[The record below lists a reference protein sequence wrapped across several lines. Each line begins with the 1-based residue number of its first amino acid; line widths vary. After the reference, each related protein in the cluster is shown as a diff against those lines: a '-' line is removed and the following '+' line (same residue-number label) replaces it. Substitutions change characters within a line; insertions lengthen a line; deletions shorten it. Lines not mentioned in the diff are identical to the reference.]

1 MAHHKSAQK
10 RIRQNRKRR
19 LHNRFYH
26 KVTRTHIKKLRRTE
40 EYETA
45 KKLLPVVV
53 SMIDKLA
60 KRGIIH
66 KNKAANLK
74 AKLMR
79 HVDVLAKS
87 KA

>member
-19 LHNRFYH
+19 LHNKFYH
-26 KVTRTHIKKLRRTE
+26 KVTRTNIKKLRATKDPE
-40 EYETA
+40 IAA
-45 KKLLPVVV
+45 KYLPKVI

-60 KRGIIH
+60 KRNIIH

-74 AKLMR
+74 SKLMKY
-79 HVDVLAKS
+79 VNTLS
-87 KA
+87 K

>member
-1 MAHHKSAQK
+1 MANHKSALK
-10 RIRQNRKRR
+10 RVRQNRKRR

-26 KVTRTHIKKLRRTE
+26 KVTRTNIKKLRMTE
-40 EYETA
+40 DFETA
-45 KKLLPVVV
+45 KKYLPKVV

-74 AKLMR
+74 SKLMR
-79 HVDVLAKS
+79 YVNSLS
-87 KA
+87 ES